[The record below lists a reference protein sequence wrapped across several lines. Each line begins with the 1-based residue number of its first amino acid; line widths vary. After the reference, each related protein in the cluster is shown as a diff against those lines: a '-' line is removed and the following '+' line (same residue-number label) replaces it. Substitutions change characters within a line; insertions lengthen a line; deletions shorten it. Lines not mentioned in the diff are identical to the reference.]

1 MYGDQDSGFFPRMVG
16 PPKDFLRGS
25 VNNRP
30 FRPGGL
36 EDSQSSERVLPEGVS
51 SGQWVQE
58 LLNGGPAQTV
68 PPSFK
73 QSLDLGDL
81 MPYPQTWSVYEDHS
95 SHGNASDENSSKL
108 SIQFDDLFK
117 KAWEEDTFSELE
129 GDDHT
134 AGSESPKAEA
144 EPDAKASISNEVS
157 KGLETDVT
165 VLDEILSSAKTAIMS
180 EEAVT
185 GSSDKQ
191 LRKEGWAT
199 KGDSQDIADRF
210 YELVPDMAI
219 EFPFELDNFQ
229 KEVFPSTF

>member
-1 MYGDQDSGFFPRMVG
+1 VDLSEQMYGDQDSGFFPRMVG

-95 SHGNASDENSSKL
+95 SHGNASDENSVCRSMSLVYINYFTFNCGNKL
-108 SIQFDDLFK
+108 FF
-117 KAWEEDTFSELE
+117 T
-129 GDDHT
+129 
-134 AGSESPKAEA
+134 
-144 EPDAKASISNEVS
+144 
-157 KGLETDVT
+157 GLA
-165 VLDEILSSAKTAIMS
+165 L
-180 EEAVT
+180 
-185 GSSDKQ
+185 
-191 LRKEGWAT
+191 
-199 KGDSQDIADRF
+199 
-210 YELVPDMAI
+210 
-219 EFPFELDNFQ
+219 
-229 KEVFPSTF
+229 

>member
-1 MYGDQDSGFFPRMVG
+1 VVINS
-16 PPKDFLRGS
+16 FLLAS
-25 VNNRP
+25 HC
-30 FRPGGL
+30 
-36 EDSQSSERVLPEGVS
+36 EY
-51 SGQWVQE
+51 VQ
-58 LLNGGPAQTV
+58 
-68 PPSFK
+68 
-73 QSLDLGDL
+73 
-81 MPYPQTWSVYEDHS
+81 
-95 SHGNASDENSSKL
+95 SKL

-191 LRKEGWAT
+191 LRKEVRTW
-199 KGDSQDIADRF
+199 I
-210 YELVPDMAI
+210 LH
-219 EFPFELDNFQ
+219 FEI
-229 KEVFPSTF
+229 